1 MRKTRFAMGWVRDLP
16 DVRDFAPDDTKGVVA
31 SESAHK
37 IADWFKS
44 SKAMS
49 AGSGGPAEAN
59 LVKFFSPIE
68 DQGQLGSCTAN
79 AAAGIIEYYE
89 NRAFGRHLDASRLFL
104 YKVSRNLLGWQ
115 GDTGAYLRTTMKAM
129 ALFGVL
135 PEEAYPYDIP
145 QFDDEPPAF
154 AYAYA
159 QNYQSTS
166 YFRLD
171 QPSMAT
177 GDVLQRV
184 RQFIAAGYP
193 SMFGFTV
200 YNYGN
205 AKGEFD
211 FPTPND
217 RALGGHAIVAMGYD
231 DTRKIGKHT
240 GALRIRNS
248 WGTDW
253 GNDGYGWLPYAYV
266 EAGLAVDFW
275 TLFKMDYVNTGAFE

>member
-31 SESAHK
+31 SPQAVAV
-37 IADWFKS
+37 ADWFKKS
-44 SKAMS
+44 AAMS
-49 AGSGGPAEAN
+49 AGSGGRGEAN
-59 LVKFFSPIE
+59 LARYFSPIE
-68 DQGQLGSCTAN
+68 NQGALGSCTSN
-79 AAAGIIEYYE
+79 AAAGVVEYYE
-89 NRAFGRHLDASRLFL
+89 NRAFGRHIDASRLFL
-104 YKVSRNLLGWQ
+104 YKVSRNLLGWT

-135 PEEAYPYDIP
+135 PEEAYPYDIST
-145 QFDDEPPAF
+145 FDQEPPAF
-154 AYAYA
+154 AYSYA

-171 QPSMAT
+171 QTGMGG

-200 YNYGN
+200 YNDGN
-205 AKGEFD
+205 DKGEFE
-211 FPTPND
+211 FPGPND
-217 RALGGHAIVAMGYD
+217 RAIGGHAVVAMGYD
-231 DTRKIGKHT
+231 DSRKIGKYT

-248 WGTDW
+248 WGTGW
-253 GNDGYGWLPYAYV
+253 GDAGYGWLPYAYV
-266 EAGLAVDFW
+266 EAGQAVDFW
-275 TLFKMDYVNTGAFE
+275 TLFKMEYIDTGAFN